1 MKVSVT
7 SISDIAAVSVI
18 SNTSWPGIDA
28 AAFSSVMKRLTQR
41 GSAIDTRERF
51 TK

>member
-1 MKVSVT
+1 VT

-18 SNTSWPGIDA
+18 SNTSWLGSTPLV
-28 AAFSSVMKRLTQR
+28 FSSDTKRLTQR
-41 GSAIDTRERF
+41 WSEIDTRERF